1 MTIYGPSWPL
11 SNGERD
17 FFKMNTTLLD
27 QIKFE
32 MKNLIL
38 TSPGENLSDPTY
50 GVGLRSYL
58 FEMNNPDV
66 ITNITS
72 NIRIQMAT
80 YLPGVGVESIN
91 AIRDATN
98 IDSGL
103 LGIKISFRAP
113 RTNNL
118 ETIDISLYGS
128 EQEIY

>member
-17 FFKMNTTLLD
+17 FFKMYTTRLE

-32 MKNLIL
+32 MNRTEDI
-38 TSPGENLSDPTY
+38 D
-50 GVGLRSYL
+50 
-58 FEMNNPDV
+58 
-66 ITNITS
+66 NIIS
-72 NIRIQMAT
+72 NISSQIST
-80 YLPGVGVESIN
+80 YLPNVAVESIN

>member
-17 FFKMNTTLLD
+17 FFKMYTTRLE

-50 GVGLRSYL
+50 GVGLRNYL

-103 LGIKISFRAP
+103 LGIKISFREK
-113 RTNNL
+113 RLTKNF
-118 ETIDISLYGS
+118 
-128 EQEIY
+128 

>member
-17 FFKMNTTLLD
+17 FFKMNTTRLE
-27 QIKFE
+27 QIRFE

-38 TSPGENLSDPTY
+38 TSPGENLSDPAY
-50 GVGLRSYL
+50 GVGLRRYL

-72 NIRIQMAT
+72 NIQIQMAT
-80 YLPGVGVESIN
+80 YLPSVSVESIN

>member
-17 FFKMNTTLLD
+17 FFKMYTTRLE

-50 GVGLRSYL
+50 GVGLRNYL